1 MQQARR
7 AALPMLPVI
16 GLVVG
21 LLLVVISEFALDGLA
36 DGNETWHWI
45 QHGTFFLGGLVTGVS
60 ATRVYLSEQR

>member
-1 MQQARR
+1 MQQTRR
-7 AALPMLPVI
+7 AALPMLSLA

-21 LLLVVISEFALDGLA
+21 ILLVVLAEFVLDGLA

-45 QHGTFFLGGLVTGVS
+45 QHGTFFVGGLVTGVS